1 MTSKIEKTL
10 ANSIWTDEHFAR
22 STNIELDYKQP
33 DSVPDYR
40 FTSKSLRLLDDVL
53 DSSLGSRRDKAWSVI
68 GPYGSGKST
77 FLLFL
82 LQLLSGASSPWLQR
96 CLIQLRLANPNIAN
110 KVDIT
115 LNKSNAKYIP
125 IVVQGS
131 RNALDR
137 TLCDALL
144 EAATGTDRDTSWVSE
159 SFLSSLNTTLQIM
172 DSGVTDSISTIKL
185 YERAAN
191 LVKDAGY
198 KGLLVTIDEFGKF
211 LERARWQGD
220 LPDLVTAQ
228 YLAELATNSDDS
240 QILFLVALHQGFQ
253 HYASSLSRQQW
264 LEWVKIQGRFKQVD
278 FSEEPENLY
287 SLVASLI
294 NYTDISANLNEAID
308 QWSLRV
314 WDQVK
319 SLAPFKSDTDKG
331 FWRDLLPHVYPIHPI
346 TLYALP
352 RLSAYLGQN
361 ERTLFTFLA
370 SDDPLGLKSFL
381 NQTQQKSDN
390 LPSLTVDYL
399 YDYFVHGSR
408 VSLLPL
414 EVQRKVLEIEAALE
428 RLGDRP
434 TEEMR
439 LLKTIGIISLLK
451 AGSSLPTSE
460 KVLGAALD
468 IDSFEAEGQI
478 GKTINNL
485 IIRKIIVYRQFAEE
499 FRIWEGSDFDFD
511 GALEKIREDLQQS
524 FDLTSALDRLV
535 KSRPMFARRHSFETG
550 TSRIFR
556 TKLVEATVLLKM
568 RDSDFALLPHQN
580 QCDGVI
586 IYSIP
591 STAQELDMLKHWVT
605 KISDSR
611 VIIVIPREPVG
622 LHHLTLDLSS
632 LRELQQN
639 WPELAEDIVAI
650 KEIAGRIESTEDYL
664 YENLS
669 NVIGPDTQLSTY
681 YWRGKPQN
689 IEDSRVLNILLSDI
703 CDESFSATPVI
714 RNELIN
720 REALSTTVVVA
731 VKKIIESLLA
741 DTHDPKLGFVGNGP
755 EISIMNAVLED
766 TNLYKK
772 GPDGLWYLSA
782 PPKNSPSNIGKVWME
797 IEHFIQSSR
806 SSAMTFDVLYEKLA
820 SLPYGLRKGIISLL
834 IWITLIYFRSTITL
848 YENGTYIRDW
858 TIELFDK
865 FVRMPKAF
873 SLRQLI
879 FFHGSG
885 DFIRKLNAKIPNAS
899 KIKKHDGGIPLNK
912 FLYNLF
918 NWYSTLPVYTK
929 NTSRLSKES
938 DEFLRVLLTVTDPIE
953 FIFNNIPN
961 SLGLDITQK
970 VINNSGEDEQRRY
983 FKRYARKFGIII
995 KEIDESYDRLIVELV
1010 GFTSRRFGSLDSV
1023 TSLRKI
1029 FHSIDS
1035 ETMEYV
1041 SDSEAEAF
1049 LSRAKLP
1056 QTNDA
1061 LWIESITSVLTG
1073 QAPKYW
1079 EDKDVEDYKIKVSN
1093 VVMALNQARR
1103 SQYAYAS
1110 LEARQKRGMKR
1121 IIIEEQGQRILEEFY
1136 GVGDIDSDID
1146 EKSRNLLHLIE
1157 KEYSDLSTR
1166 SKQLLVARLLELLNL
1181 GSDDE

>member
-1 MTSKIEKTL
+1 MTGKIEKAL
-10 ANSIWTDEHFAR
+10 ANYIWPDEHFAR
-22 STNIELDYKQP
+22 STNIELDHKQP
-33 DSVPDYR
+33 ESVPDYR
-40 FTSKSLRLLDDVL
+40 FTAKSLRLLDDVL

-115 LNKSNAKYIP
+115 LNKGNAKYIP
-125 IVVQGS
+125 IIVQGS

-144 EAATGTDRDTSWVSE
+144 EAATGADRDISWVSE
-159 SFLSSLNTTLQIM
+159 SFLSSLNITLQVM
-172 DSGVTDSISTIKL
+172 DSGITDSISTIKL

-198 KGLLVTIDEFGKF
+198 KGLLVIIDEFGKF

-264 LEWVKIQGRFKQVD
+264 LEWVKIQGRFNQID

-287 SLVASLI
+287 GLVASSI

-314 WDQVK
+314 WNQVK
-319 SLAPFKSDTDKG
+319 GLPPFKSDTDKI
-331 FWRDLLPHVYPIHPI
+331 FWRDLLPHVYPFHPI

-381 NQTQQKSDN
+381 KRTQQKSDN

-399 YDYFVHGSR
+399 YDYFVHGAR
-408 VSLLPL
+408 ASLLPL
-414 EVQRKVLEIEAALE
+414 EVQRKVTEIEAALE

-451 AGSSLPTSE
+451 VGPSLPTSK
-460 KVLGAALD
+460 KVLDATLD
-468 IDSFEAEGQI
+468 KDPLETEMQI
-478 GKTINNL
+478 GKTIKNL
-485 IIRKIIVYRQFAEE
+485 ISRRIIVYRQFAEE
-499 FRIWEGSDFDFD
+499 YRIWEGSDFDFD
-511 GALEKIREDLQQS
+511 GALEKTREDLQQS
-524 FDLTSALDRLV
+524 FDLTLALDRLV

-568 RDSDFALLPHQN
+568 QDSDFTLLPHQN
-580 QCDGVI
+580 RCDGVI

-591 STAQELDMLKHWVT
+591 STVQELDMLKHWVT
-605 KISDSR
+605 KISDAK
-611 VIIVIPREPVG
+611 VIIVIPREPLG

-632 LRELQQN
+632 LRELPQN

-650 KEIAGRIESTEDYL
+650 KEIAGRIESMEDYL

-669 NVIGPDTQLSTY
+669 NVIEPDTQLSTY

-689 IEDSRVLNILLSDI
+689 IEDSRALNVLLSNI
-703 CDESFSATPVI
+703 CDECFSATPVI

-720 REALSTTVVVA
+720 RDTISTSVVVA

-755 EISIMNAVLED
+755 EISIIKAVLED
-766 TNLYKK
+766 NDLYNKRS
-772 GPDGLWYLSA
+772 DELWYLSD
-782 PPKNSPSNIGKVWME
+782 PTKNTPSNIGKVWME

-806 SSAMTFDVLYEKLA
+806 SSAMTFDVLYEKLT
-820 SLPYGLRKGIISLL
+820 SLPYGMRKGIISLL
-834 IWITLIYFRSTITL
+834 IWIALIYFRSTISL
-848 YENGTYIRDW
+848 YENGTYIKDW

-865 FVRMPKAF
+865 FIRMPKAF

-879 FFHGSG
+879 FSHGSG

-899 KIKKHDGGIPLNK
+899 KIRKQDGGIPLNI

-918 NWYSTLPVYTK
+918 NWYSLLPVYTK

-938 DEFLRVLLTVTDPIE
+938 NEFLRVLLAVTDPIE
-953 FIFNNIPN
+953 FIFNDIPS
-961 SLGLDITQK
+961 SLGLDITQNI
-970 VINNSGEDEQRRY
+970 INNSGEDEQHRY
-983 FKRYARKFGIII
+983 FKRYVRKFGIII
-995 KEIDESYDRLIVELV
+995 KEVDESYDRLIVELV
-1010 GFTSRRFGSLDSV
+1010 GFTSQRFGSHYSV
-1023 TSLRKI
+1023 TSLREI
-1029 FHSIDS
+1029 FHSIGS
-1035 ETMEYV
+1035 ETIEYV
-1041 SDSEAEAF
+1041 SDSEAKAF
-1049 LSRAKLP
+1049 LVRAKLP
-1056 QTNDA
+1056 QTDDG
-1061 LWIESITSVLTG
+1061 LWIESVTSVLTG

-1110 LEARQKRGMKR
+1110 LEDGQKRRMKR
-1121 IIIEEQGQRILEEFY
+1121 IIIEEQGQRILEDFY
-1136 GVGDIDSDID
+1136 SAGDFNSDID
-1146 EKSRNLLHLIE
+1146 EKSRNILHLIE
-1157 KEYSDLSTR
+1157 KEYSDISPR
-1166 SKQLLVARLLELLNL
+1166 SKKILVARILELLNL
-1181 GSDDE
+1181 GNGDE